1 MKIPQVS
8 ISKDSLTL
16 NYSLDEHH
24 SLYLLLHL
32 EGKEGKCHNT
42 CYNPYNMLV
51 WYKALIFELQGNR
64 RALTLLPILGTA
76 RLYHQRCKWKFSSL
90 QQCDLFPGP
99 QKEQALLK
107 FCWLTNLCLQISIC
121 ITCTHTHTLEIQ
133 QTCVCI
139 SLCEVHCI
147 TLYIIIAIP

>member
-90 QQCDLFPGP
+90 QQCDLFPAQQGTSSN
-99 QKEQALLK
+99 QLYQISSGCNFFGLIGHSGLLK
-107 FCWLTNLCLQISIC
+107 IL
-121 ITCTHTHTLEIQ
+121 
-133 QTCVCI
+133 
-139 SLCEVHCI
+139 
-147 TLYIIIAIP
+147 II